1 MTRKVAFI
9 TGASR
14 GIGKQTAIALAKK
27 GFDVV
32 ITARTLNDG
41 EEHERGAFSSDTTAV
56 SGSLNS
62 TAKEIEALGQ
72 AALPIR
78 LDLLDP
84 ASIEN
89 AVDQAIAEWGHIDVL
104 VNNGVYQGPGTLN
117 PVLELSAEMMQNI
130 YQGNLFSPLLL
141 IQKCLP
147 AMLERNSGQ
156 IINMV
161 SKAGMM
167 DPPAIASKGGWG
179 FAYSS
184 SKAAL
189 TRMIGV
195 LKVEHT
201 DSNILLHNIEPG
213 FIITENMKEKGMVDE
228 HAERFGGAPPT
239 IPAAVI
245 AWLADEPA
253 AQELHGET
261 VTAQAFCLKHNLVPE
276 WQPQRVKPSEK

>member
-1 MTRKVAFI
+1 MQMTRKVAFI

-14 GIGKQTAIALAKK
+14 GIGKQTAIALAGK
-27 GFDVV
+27 GFDVA
-32 ITARTLNDG
+32 ITARTLNEG
-41 EEHERGAFSSDTTAV
+41 EEHERGAFSSDTSAV
-56 SGSLNS
+56 TGSLS
-62 TAKEIEALGQ
+62 ATAKEIEALGQ
-72 AALPIR
+72 TALPIR

-84 ASIEN
+84 TSITS
-89 AVDQAIAEWGHIDVL
+89 AVDQTISQWGHIDVL

-117 PVLELSAEMMQNI
+117 PVLELSAEMMQKI

-141 IQKCLP
+141 VQKCLP

-161 SKAGMM
+161 SKAGMI

-195 LKVEHT
+195 LKVEHA

-213 FIITENMKEKGMVDE
+213 FIVTENMKEKGMVDE

-239 IPAAVI
+239 VPAAVI
-245 AWLADEPA
+245 AWLADDPEA
-253 AQELHGET
+253 ANFHGQT
-261 VTAQAFCLKHNLVPE
+261 VTAQAFCLKNNLLPE
-276 WQPQRVKPSEK
+276 WKPHRTPK